1 MCCWLSCFL
10 IAFLPRFVP
19 IHMEPSPTSVSNNSR
34 RRDGI
39 FVPKP
44 SDSFVVTP
52 AVERVTQRAM
62 TYLDAGYPVHL
73 TGVSGTGKTSLAFHI
88 AALLERPAVLLHG
101 DSEFSRSDLVGG
113 EVGYRKSKVVDNF
126 IRSVL
131 KTSEQ
136 VHKVWEDKR
145 LAQACREGHTLI
157 YDEFNRSRPE
167 ANNVLLSILE
177 ERILNLPTRGGQ
189 SDGYVRVHPNFRA
202 IFTSNTKEYAGT
214 HSMQSALLDRMI
226 TIKLEY
232 PDEDTEVQITKT
244 RSGIDEARA
253 KRIVGLVRHVRDRLD
268 DYHGP
273 SVRGSVVIARVFA
286 ERVEDITPTSA
297 FFRDVCLDVLRPARA
312 TGDSDREAHARQVI
326 VDAIDEM
333 YT

>member
-1 MCCWLSCFL
+1 
-10 IAFLPRFVP
+10 
-19 IHMEPSPTSVSNNSR
+19 MEPPKSTPSVARTTR

-44 SDSFVVTP
+44 SASFVVTP
-52 AVERVTQRAM
+52 AVERVTQRAL

-73 TGVSGTGKTSLAFHI
+73 TGVSGTGKTSLAFHV
-88 AALLERPAVLLHG
+88 ASRLERPAVLLHG

-145 LAQACREGHTLI
+145 LAQACREGYTLI
-157 YDEFNRSRPE
+157 YDEFNRSHPE

-189 SDGYVRVHPNFRA
+189 SDGYVRVDPNFRA

-214 HSMQSALLDRMI
+214 HSAQSALLDRMI

-232 PDEDTEVQITKT
+232 PDRDTEVQITQT
-244 RSGIDEARA
+244 RSGVDAEQAA
-253 KRIVGLVRHVRDRLD
+253 RIVDLVRRVRSRLD

-273 SVRGSVVIARVFA
+273 SVRSSVVLARVFSDSD
-286 ERVEDITPTSA
+286 EDIAPTSA

-312 TGDSDREAHARQVI
+312 TSDVDSEAHVRRV
-326 VDAIDEM
+326 VMDAIDEM
-333 YT
+333 PT